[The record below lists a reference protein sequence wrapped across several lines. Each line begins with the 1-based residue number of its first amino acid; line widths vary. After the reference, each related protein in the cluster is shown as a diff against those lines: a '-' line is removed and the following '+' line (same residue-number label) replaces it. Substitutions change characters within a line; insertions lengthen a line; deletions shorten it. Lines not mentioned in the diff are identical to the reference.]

1 MLDAT
6 RHVATVF
13 MVTALLTEA
22 AAAQSIPP
30 PTRAPISTAATA
42 IASTAVH
49 GRSAQSPRV
58 MTRRDLKRVL
68 IGAAVGG
75 GMCYWLSSDLGG
87 ITKSNVQAAALC
99 GLIGAAFAASFK

>member
-6 RHVATVF
+6 RHVAAVF
-13 MVTALLTEA
+13 LVTALLTEA

-30 PTRAPISTAATA
+30 PTRAPISTAAAA
-42 IASTAVH
+42 IASTAAL

-75 GMCYWLSSDLGG
+75 GLCYWFGSELEGD
-87 ITKSNVQAAALC
+87 TKGNVKAAALC
-99 GLIGAAFAASFK
+99 GVIGAAFAASFR

>member
-6 RHVATVF
+6 RHVAIVIL
-13 MVTALLTEA
+13 VTALLTEA

-30 PTRAPISTAATA
+30 PTHAPISTAAA
-42 IASTAVH
+42 ALASTAAL

-75 GMCYWLSSDLGG
+75 SLCYWLNHELEGDTESAVRVV
-87 ITKSNVQAAALC
+87 TLC
-99 GLIGAAFAASFK
+99 SLTGAAIAATFR

>member
-13 MVTALLTEA
+13 LIATLLTEA
-22 AAAQSIPP
+22 AAAQSIAP
-30 PTRAPISTAATA
+30 PTRAPISTAAAA
-42 IASTAVH
+42 IASTAAL

-68 IGAAVGG
+68 IGAGAAGSL
-75 GMCYWLSSDLGG
+75 CYWLNHELEGDMESAVRVV
-87 ITKSNVQAAALC
+87 TLC
-99 GLIGAAFAASFK
+99 GLTGAAIAATFR